1 MNLDPPPPAG
11 LLLHELTPV
20 QVETVLEEVFARGVR
35 CGLLDHPPPGVPA
48 HAAAPQW
55 LVAELGDGR
64 ITGACPHERWRRS
77 DSEVA
82 ARSAHPPGPE
92 DRWRILEVLVFTPHA
107 QIRLGEGGERGWL
120 SADAPEPLPAP
131 LRPRDRAFLLRG
143 HNGPEYRRPI
153 RSVPGCQGA
162 GHGRAEPVQAVP
174 GRPDPE
180 HVPRE
185 RSQITSE
192 RARAASDHHGFQE
205 RTPPTP
211 ANGDAAPRHHG
222 NQEPPPLTVTS
233 EPDGTRAVLP
243 LEPADTTGTTR
254 TLDDGRTLAH
264 TAGMWL
270 TVREYWAEDPATGA
284 VGVAFHRL
292 TGLHTGP
299 DPTGPGPDPGTGDPV
314 EEG

>member
-11 LLLHELTPV
+11 LLMHELTTG
-20 QVETVLEEVFARGVR
+20 QIETVLEEVFARGVR
-35 CGLLDHPPPGVPA
+35 CGLLDHPPPGVRSRA
-48 HAAAPQW
+48 GEPQW

-64 ITGACPHERWRRS
+64 ITGVCPRERWRRS
-77 DSEVA
+77 DSDA
-82 ARSAHPPGPE
+82 AALSAPAPGPE

-143 HNGPEYRRPI
+143 HNGPENRRPV
-153 RSVPGCQGA
+153 RSAPGYQG
-162 GHGRAEPVQAVP
+162 
-174 GRPDPE
+174 PDPGLQDA
-180 HVPRE
+180 V
-185 RSQITSE
+185 
-192 RARAASDHHGFQE
+192 RATPGHPGTDHG
-205 RTPPTP
+205 P
-211 ANGDAAPRHHG
+211 
-222 NQEPPPLTVTS
+222 QEPPPITVTS

-254 TLDDGRTLAH
+254 PLGDGRTLAH
-264 TAGMWL
+264 TTGAWL
-270 TVREYWAEDPATGA
+270 TLREYWAEDPATGA

-292 TGLHTGP
+292 TGLHAGP

>member
-11 LLLHELTPV
+11 LLLHELTPG
-20 QVETVLEEVFARGVR
+20 QLETVLEEVFARGVR
-35 CGLLDHPPPGVPA
+35 CGLLDHPPPGITA
-48 HAAAPQW
+48 RAGAPQW

-64 ITGACPHERWRRS
+64 ITGACLHERWRRS
-77 DSEVA
+77 DSEA
-82 ARSAHPPGPE
+82 AAWSAPAPGPQ
-92 DRWRILEVLVFTPHA
+92 DRWRILEVLVFAPHA

-153 RSVPGCQGA
+153 RPAFEHQGPE
-162 GHGRAEPVQAVP
+162 HGLQAPVQVTP
-174 GRPDPE
+174 GTGQGPQERVQAFPE
-180 HVPRE
+180 H
-185 RSQITSE
+185 TW
-192 RARAASDHHGFQE
+192 AASDHHGSE
-205 RTPPTP
+205 EPVRS
-211 ANGDAAPRHHG
+211 ALAREEAAQRHHG
-222 NQEPPPLTVTS
+222 RQEPPPLTVTS
-233 EPDGTRAVLP
+233 EPDGTHAVLP
-243 LEPADTTGTTR
+243 LDPADTTGSTR
-254 TLDDGRTLAH
+254 PLSDGRTLAH
-264 TAGMWL
+264 TAGSWL

-284 VGVAFHRL
+284 VGVAFQRL

>member
-11 LLLHELTPV
+11 LLLHELTPG
-20 QVETVLEEVFARGVR
+20 QIETVLEEVFARGVR

-48 HAAAPQW
+48 HAGAPQW

-64 ITGACPHERWRRS
+64 ITGSCPHKRWRRS
-77 DSEVA
+77 DSEA
-82 ARSAHPPGPE
+82 AAWSAPVPGPK
-92 DRWRILEVLVFTPHA
+92 DRWRILEALVFTPHV

-120 SADAPEPLPAP
+120 SADAPELLPVA

-143 HNGPEYRRPI
+143 HNGPEYRRAI
-153 RSVPGCQGA
+153 RSASAHDGL
-162 GHGRAEPVQAVP
+162 
-174 GRPDPE
+174 
-180 HVPRE
+180 RE
-185 RSQITSE
+185 RRQAAPE
-192 RARAASDHHGFQE
+192 RE
-205 RTPPTP
+205 E
-211 ANGDAAPRHHG
+211 AAPRHHG
-222 NQEPPPLTVTS
+222 PQEPPLLTVTS

-254 TLDDGRTLAH
+254 PLGDGRTLAH
-264 TAGMWL
+264 TTGAWL

-292 TGLHTGP
+292 TGLQVGP

-314 EEG
+314 EEH